1 MTAPGSWEET
11 TKAAAEVAE
20 VAKQALAR
28 MRRAHERGTGCR
40 LSADEINCLSTT
52 IVGQL
57 WDEFGN
63 PD

>member
-1 MTAPGSWEET
+1 MTEARSWDET

-20 VAKQALAR
+20 VAKRALSK

-40 LSADEINCLSTT
+40 ISEDEIRCLSTT

-57 WDEFGN
+57 WSEFGR
-63 PD
+63 DD